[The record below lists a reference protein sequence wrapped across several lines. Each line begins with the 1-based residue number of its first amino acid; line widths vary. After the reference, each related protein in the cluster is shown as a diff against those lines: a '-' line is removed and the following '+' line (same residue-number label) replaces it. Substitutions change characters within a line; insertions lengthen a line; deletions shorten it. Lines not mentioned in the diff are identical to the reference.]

1 MSMIGDV
8 RRMWFC
14 QKKSVREIS
23 RPTSL
28 SLKTVRKYLRVEQV
42 EEPKYGRKAAATKL
56 TPYHDQIVDSDG
68 A

>member
-1 MSMIGDV
+1 
-8 RRMWFC
+8 
-14 QKKSVREIS
+14 
-23 RPTSL
+23 
-28 SLKTVRKYLRVEQV
+28 VRKYLRVEQV